1 MRSLVVLFVMSVLPV
16 VQPRAFDYCKDE
28 CNRFNGGLGTCQE
41 DGTCACAPGW
51 TGEGCELPNPGI
63 SKEKRRDDQYAY
75 SYVVSPAAE
84 IQVSD
89 VVFDPSKKVLFVSA
103 YDANT
108 GAEVVYEADP
118 LNPATYTSGGFTSR
132 GWRSSGPN
140 RADPNTK
147 QPTPLT
153 PTSGYCGAAVG
164 IQTEPGCAAVTHARA
179 NGHADAATSG
189 GWYSVFRG
197 LALDTSGS
205 ITGVYGVHNM
215 HKSAA
220 GDPAFAF
227 KIVKYLGTDCS
238 SAAWD
243 DCVIG
248 SDNNR
253 DPSHAYSGNGIIDAM
268 ASNEATGHV
277 VYKVSNADG
286 ASQATIG
293 LLSPTL
299 TVEAET
305 PLVADLLSGKCAAC
319 ATSYDA
325 LKFETAT
332 YALSG
337 ADAFVIFAGAAK
349 VEADGTSYPALFKV
363 PAGRDDF
370 VAANGH
376 GVEMYLDATA
386 VKVTSACEGV
396 VDAKQGRFTTFT
408 IVTKHG
414 SFGYAGTSGRD
425 ENCVGCEHRSACVF
439 VFPLNF
445 SEGDSP
451 SAMIALN
458 GGEGGLD
465 EKDVWAATIEPDAAD
480 ADAGFMYLAVGPKS
494 NTAFGRIVKVEI
506 GGVDVAA
513 GCVSGCFKRVGTFKE
528 IVPFGGLAYVA
539 DLKGIVSLSRGDS
552 STTYTKYSTAS
563 ITSISPQF
571 VSSTTT
577 GTLVTIHGTWF
588 YTPANDDPTHK
599 THTVSC
605 RFGHASVVDANF
617 QTTGWVPAT
626 VVSSTELTCEVPS
639 AANTISTSTT
649 HAEVQISF
657 DGFPV
662 DGDST
667 FYWQRSLW
675 NNDKA
680 IVFYY
685 DPPNLLQLET
695 TGHDMPNDGVE
706 TDFNAKILFTGEDPD
721 LNPATLKIYGGTF
734 IDSDG
739 SLAGSVQRLTCRYNG
754 DSSSDLPGTY
764 ISQTLMECPLCVVSN
779 ATGRNRCGT
788 HGQVNSPQYIPF
800 AWLAGGTPKPDVD
813 VSISMN
819 GVDFHSSGTVVLSAY
834 GPPHGLAV
842 THDRDPSYAYQ
853 ATAESDVTL
862 LLYDD
867 QVVDLIDVLGTKVID
882 DMGAGGTRGF
892 KITASVNATA
902 STGSSAST
910 LQVTAATSTQTTV
923 NGSATFHVA
932 FDFVPIRGDYTIDF
946 SGEDCTNGEPCT
958 PLSAIASL
966 AVAIR
971 PGKAVGL
978 HVKPGS
984 AGAYATSDGFPYD
997 VIARNSTQSVQLG
1010 YIIVGTI
1017 DAGGNGL
1024 ETLDTVSHTVVATV
1038 VSTEVDSNGVHVPR
1052 PTGAFLGGTT
1062 SKDSSAGFVKFLD
1075 LSLDSAAPS
1084 GARVPGA
1091 GTDVT
1096 YGDASL
1102 GDHGTDVKYI
1112 VQFSTTFDSNVAYTH
1127 TVVKLSLGK
1136 AVYLK
1141 VNGTYG
1147 TISMD
1152 ATEARVQIPQSVEI
1166 GAYDGGNNWVRT
1178 NYTEGVTVSASSP
1191 SDPALVL
1198 EGTLEALVG
1207 NDTGTWKFAD
1217 PSNPIYAV
1225 SPLIGEYTLR
1235 FSALGF
1241 DSVDQIISVTLGYR
1255 GYQLAANLPADFGPF
1270 PAASLVNFDNFTVRV
1285 LDGGGNFM
1293 GTSDRFAVSDAH
1305 TVARQIKF
1313 TCTNRTHLFLFPPAQ
1328 LPRVSFF
1335 HYFEHEPS
1343 ALKAHVT
1350 DDLTSFFARSKH
1362 VAIKRNNDGLHC
1374 RRR

>member
-325 LKFETAT
+325 LKFDTAT

-577 GTLVTIHGTWF
+577 GTLVTIHGTGF

-721 LNPATLKIYGGTF
+721 LNPATLKIYGGKF

-788 HGQVNSPQYIPF
+788 HGQVK
-800 AWLAGGTPKPDVD
+800 LAAVHSFRLARWWHSQARRGRFHFHKRCRLSFVWYRRAQRVRPSARVGGDARSRPVVR
-813 VSISMN
+813 VSGDR
-819 GVDFHSSGTVVLSAY
+819 GVGRDASALRRSGRGFDRRSGY
-834 GPPHGLAV
+834 EGDRRHGRGGDSRIQNHGLGERDRVDRVERLDAAGDGGDFDANDRERLRDV
-842 THDRDPSYAYQ
+842 PRRVRLRSHPWRLHDRFLRRGLHEWRALHASQ
-853 ATAESDVTL
+853 CHRFSRGRHTTR
-862 LLYDD
+862 
-867 QVVDLIDVLGTKVID
+867 K
-882 DMGAGGTRGF
+882 GGRFARETRQCRRVRDFGWF
-892 KITASVNATA
+892 SVRR
-902 STGSSAST
+902 
-910 LQVTAATSTQTTV
+910 
-923 NGSATFHVA
+923 
-932 FDFVPIRGDYTIDF
+932 D
-946 SGEDCTNGEPCT
+946 
-958 PLSAIASL
+958 
-966 AVAIR
+966 R
-971 PGKAVGL
+971 PQLDAVGSTWL
-978 HVKPGS
+978 HHS
-984 AGAYATSDGFPYD
+984 
-997 VIARNSTQSVQLG
+997 R
-1010 YIIVGTI
+1010 
-1017 DAGGNGL
+1017 
-1024 ETLDTVSHTVVATV
+1024 H
-1038 VSTEVDSNGVHVPR
+1038 
-1052 PTGAFLGGTT
+1052 
-1062 SKDSSAGFVKFLD
+1062 
-1075 LSLDSAAPS
+1075 
-1084 GARVPGA
+1084 
-1091 GTDVT
+1091 
-1096 YGDASL
+1096 
-1102 GDHGTDVKYI
+1102 
-1112 VQFSTTFDSNVAYTH
+1112 
-1127 TVVKLSLGK
+1127 
-1136 AVYLK
+1136 
-1141 VNGTYG
+1141 
-1147 TISMD
+1147 
-1152 ATEARVQIPQSVEI
+1152 
-1166 GAYDGGNNWVRT
+1166 
-1178 NYTEGVTVSASSP
+1178 
-1191 SDPALVL
+1191 
-1198 EGTLEALVG
+1198 
-1207 NDTGTWKFAD
+1207 
-1217 PSNPIYAV
+1217 
-1225 SPLIGEYTLR
+1225 
-1235 FSALGF
+1235 
-1241 DSVDQIISVTLGYR
+1241 
-1255 GYQLAANLPADFGPF
+1255 
-1270 PAASLVNFDNFTVRV
+1270 
-1285 LDGGGNFM
+1285 
-1293 GTSDRFAVSDAH
+1293 DR
-1305 TVARQIKF
+1305 RW
-1313 TCTNRTHLFLFPPAQ
+1313 
-1328 LPRVSFF
+1328 
-1335 HYFEHEPS
+1335 
-1343 ALKAHVT
+1343 
-1350 DDLTSFFARSKH
+1350 
-1362 VAIKRNNDGLHC
+1362 G
-1374 RRR
+1374 